1 MKIIRN
7 GSFTWSN
14 EHRTFSV
21 QVKDLYDL
29 ANETTGT
36 ALEIYNDTTKGI
48 QQIIREAIQSN
59 TPLRALGGSW
69 SFTPIAAT
77 KGIILNT
84 KPLNI
89 RFPVSQGS
97 VSPLYKGNHKYLCMA
112 QCGNRIWELN
122 KYLNERGFS
131 LSSSGASNG
140 QTIAGAI
147 ATGTHGAGL
156 DFGALQ
162 ENVVALHL
170 ITGPDTQ
177 IWLERASYPVMADT
191 FADRLGADLLR
202 DDEVF
207 NAALVSMG
215 AMGFVHGVMIETVDD
230 FLLESY
236 QRRVLYD
243 DALIRQFTE
252 LDFSNPKLPY
262 PGERPFHMQMMV
274 NPYDMK
280 KGVYATTMYK
290 RPYRGDYTPP
300 KANGAGIGP
309 GDDAPC
315 FVGKLA
321 GIVPGAVPL
330 MVTKVLS
337 ESLHI
342 HEKQFGRLGEIF
354 SNTTLRGKI
363 ASAAIG
369 LPLSAVPQVVQVLM
383 EVNQASGP
391 FVGLF
396 AFRFVKSSRATMAF
410 TRFGPV
416 TCVMELDAVLS
427 RETQRFY
434 DAVWD
439 RLDQLNIP
447 FSFHWGKMSS
457 ITPERLRRMYGDSLD
472 KFLIA
477 RSRIMDPATAGIF
490 SNDIMKSW
498 GIDAIS

>member
-1 MKIIRN
+1 MKIVKN

-14 EHRTFSV
+14 EHGTFS
-21 QVKDLYDL
+21 QPIKDLYDL

-36 ALEIYNDTTKGI
+36 ALDIYNDTTKGI
-48 QQIIREAIQSN
+48 QQIIREAIDSN

-97 VSPLYKGNHKYLCMA
+97 VSPLYRGNHKYLCLA

-122 KYLNERGFS
+122 KHLHERGLS

-147 ATGTHGAGL
+147 ATGTHGAAL

-177 IWLERASYPVMADT
+177 LWLERSSYPVMGDS

-207 NAALVSMG
+207 DAAVVSMG
-215 AMGFVHGVMIETVDD
+215 AMGFVHGVMIEAVDD
-230 FLLESY
+230 YLLESY
-236 QRRVLYD
+236 QRRVPYD
-243 DALIRQFTE
+243 EAMIRQVTE
-252 LDFSNPKLPY
+252 LDFSNPRLPC
-262 PGERPFHMQMMV
+262 PGERPFHMQMMI
-274 NPYDMK
+274 NPYDLK
-280 KGVYATTMYK
+280 NGVYASTMYK
-290 RPYRGDYTPP
+290 RPYRDAYTPP
-300 KANGAGIGP
+300 GPNGAGIGP
-309 GDDAPC
+309 GDDAAC

-321 GIVPGAVPL
+321 GNIPGMVPM
-330 MVTKVLS
+330 MVTKVLGQ
-337 ESLHI
+337 SLNI

-354 SNTTLRGKI
+354 NNTVLRGKI

-369 LPLSAVPQVVQVLM
+369 LPLTAVTQVVQVLM
-383 EVNQASGP
+383 EVNEAAGP

-396 AFRFVKSSRATMAF
+396 AFRFVKSSPATLGF
-410 TRFGPV
+410 TRFAPV
-416 TCVMELDAVLS
+416 TCVMELDAILS
-427 RETQRFY
+427 PETQRFY

-439 RLDQLNIP
+439 RLDQLQIP
-447 FSFHWGKMSS
+447 FTFHWGKMST
-457 ITPERLRRMYGDSLD
+457 INPERLRRMYGSSLD
-472 KFLIA
+472 KFLLV
-477 RSRIMDPATAGIF
+477 RSRIIAPAVAGIF

-498 GIDAIS
+498 GIDALS